1 MQSVTPSPGNPFS
14 PASGT
19 PPLRLP
25 RLISRAFSQSAGRGP
40 RGTPPAPAVCAR
52 RLRPPYFPSLV
63 TPTFFSRRTF
73 PPNSRLVCPPPT
85 PRFHS
90 RGNSYRK
97 CNVSPT
103 ELPAAPFSTR
113 LPGGLRFG
121 RQQGP
126 LATCRPKSGVVPD
139 SPFSKT
145 PHRDL
150 TSSLSDCLQSMFRQ
164 SDRCPPC
171 LPLPPLPRHRVP
183 RGARGLSAPV
193 STSFQ
198 SSQGGIL

>member
-1 MQSVTPSPGNPFS
+1 MQPVTPSPANPFS

-25 RLISRAFSQSAGRGP
+25 RLVGRAFSRSAGRRPHGA
-40 RGTPPAPAVCAR
+40 PPAPAVTSH

-73 PPNSRLVCPPPT
+73 PPNSRLVCSPPT

-113 LPGGLRFG
+113 LPRGLRFG

-150 TSSLSDCLQSMFRQ
+150 TSSLSDSVFRVC
-164 SDRCPPC
+164 SDNPIAARPFPGTGSPGAPGVVQ
-171 LPLPPLPRHRVP
+171 PL
-183 RGARGLSAPV
+183 
-193 STSFQ
+193 
-198 SSQGGIL
+198 

>member
-19 PPLRLP
+19 PPLRLL
-25 RLISRAFSQSAGRGP
+25 RLLGP
-40 RGTPPAPAVCAR
+40 GAWHPACAR

-63 TPTFFSRRTF
+63 TPTFFSRQTF

-113 LPGGLRFG
+113 LPRGLRFG

-126 LATCRPKSGVVPD
+126 LATCGPKSGVVPD

-150 TSSLSDCLQSMFRQ
+150 TSSLSDSVFRVC
-164 SDRCPPC
+164 SDNPITARRVCRCRPFPGTGSPGAPGVFQ
-171 LPLPPLPRHRVP
+171 PL
-183 RGARGLSAPV
+183 
-193 STSFQ
+193 
-198 SSQGGIL
+198 